1 MIHLKSK
8 DKFINVAHREDSSLD
23 VKLKFIETDV
33 VHFQIRLNEDG
44 AGETEIDYYFT
55 QEEVHTL
62 IEYLDGALAHKA

>member
-1 MIHLKSK
+1 MTYLRSK
-8 DKFINVAHREDSSLD
+8 DKFINIAHREDSSLD
-23 VKLKFIETDV
+23 VKLKFIEKDV

-55 QEEVHTL
+55 QEEVYTL

>member
-1 MIHLKSK
+1 MTYLVSK
-8 DKFINVAHREDSSLD
+8 DKFINIAHREDSNLD
-23 VKLKFIETDV
+23 VKMKFIEKDV

-62 IEYLDGALAHKA
+62 IEYLDGALAHEA

>member
-23 VKLKFIETDV
+23 VKLKFIEKDV
-33 VHFQIRLNEDG
+33 AHFQIRLNEDG